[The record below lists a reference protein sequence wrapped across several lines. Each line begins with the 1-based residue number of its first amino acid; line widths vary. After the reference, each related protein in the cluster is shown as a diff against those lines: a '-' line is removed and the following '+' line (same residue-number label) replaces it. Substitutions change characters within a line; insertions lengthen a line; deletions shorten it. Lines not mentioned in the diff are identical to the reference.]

1 MIEGSLVYN
10 QDCTPHDSGI
20 DHECLLLCIHL
31 HKNPRKFLFHAI
43 EEDSFVHRVP
53 LSTDQYFIPTGKL
66 HEFGVDL
73 SYGLAPMHL
82 LDIILPVRQT
92 Q

>member
-1 MIEGSLVYN
+1 MIEGSLVHN
-10 QDCTPHDSGI
+10 QVCTPYASGI
-20 DHECLLLCIHL
+20 DHEYLLLCIHL
-31 HKNPRKFLFHAI
+31 HKKPRKFLFHVI

-53 LSTDQYFIPTGKL
+53 VPTDQYFIPPGKL

-73 SYGLAPMHL
+73 TYGFAPMHL